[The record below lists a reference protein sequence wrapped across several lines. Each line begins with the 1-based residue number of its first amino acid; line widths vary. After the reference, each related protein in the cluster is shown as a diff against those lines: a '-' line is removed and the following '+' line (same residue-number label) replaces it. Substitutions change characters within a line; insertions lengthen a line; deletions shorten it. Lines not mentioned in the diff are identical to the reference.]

1 MAAGGRIFLIGINFE
16 PEETGIG
23 PYTSELARHLD
34 HQGHAVTVITGM
46 PHYPQWKIAGS
57 YRGRFRSHEHIGRID
72 VRRIWHHVPRRQS
85 ALGRGAYELS
95 FFLQAI
101 CTRTTHRPSCVIGVV
116 PSLGGG
122 LAAAVV
128 ARRHGVPVG
137 LIFQDLMGQAAAQSG
152 MPGGRLA
159 ALPAR
164 KLEAWTAR
172 QAKQLAIVAEAFR
185 RYLMDAGVEGTRIV
199 HIPNWSRVDR
209 PTLDRAV
216 VRKML
221 GWPEDIAVALHAGNM
236 GYKQDLHNVV
246 AAGELAWSK
255 GRDLRI
261 VLMGEGNDRRSLEA
275 QAVGVP
281 NVSFLDAQPSTIFMD
296 VLGAAD
302 VLLLNE
308 RATVMDMSLPSKLTS
323 YFLAGRPV
331 VAAVRSG
338 GSTSTE
344 LSRSGGALVVDAGDP
359 AALLEAIERA
369 IRDEELSRDLVRC
382 ATAYA
387 EANLDRVSS
396 LADFDAFVKRLQ
408 SEQA

>member
-1 MAAGGRIFLIGINFE
+1 
-16 PEETGIG
+16 
-23 PYTSELARHLD
+23 
-34 HQGHAVTVITGM
+34 
-46 PHYPQWKIAGS
+46 
-57 YRGRFRSHEHIGRID
+57 
-72 VRRIWHHVPRRQS
+72 
-85 ALGRGAYELS
+85 
-95 FFLQAI
+95 
-101 CTRTTHRPSCVIGVV
+101 
-116 PSLGGG
+116 
-122 LAAAVV
+122 
-128 ARRHGVPVG
+128 
-137 LIFQDLMGQAAAQSG
+137 
-152 MPGGRLA
+152 
-159 ALPAR
+159 
-164 KLEAWTAR
+164 
-172 QAKQLAIVAEAFR
+172 
-185 RYLMDAGVEGTRIV
+185 
-199 HIPNWSRVDR
+199 
-209 PTLDRAV
+209 
-216 VRKML
+216 
-221 GWPEDIAVALHAGNM
+221 M

-281 NVSFLDAQPSTIFMD
+281 NVSFLDAQTSTIFMD